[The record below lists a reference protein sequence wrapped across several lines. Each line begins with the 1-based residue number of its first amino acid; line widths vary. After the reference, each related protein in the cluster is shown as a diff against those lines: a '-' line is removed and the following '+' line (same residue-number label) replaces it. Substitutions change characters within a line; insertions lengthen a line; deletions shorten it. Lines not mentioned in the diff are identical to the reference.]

1 VEDGSQRGWFEHEGI
16 KILISSMTV
25 LLLMRP
31 FVNTMN
37 EMLTS
42 IALITGLLVPVQKYL
57 MPPMINLVGA
67 ILQTFFDI
75 ETSMTTGS
83 CSSMIAMAGTL
94 A

>member
-1 VEDGSQRGWFEHEGI
+1 MEDGSQRGWFEHEGI
-16 KILISSMTV
+16 RIPISSMIV
-25 LLLMRP
+25 LLLMLP

-42 IALITGLLVPVQKYL
+42 IVLMTGLLVPVQKYL
-57 MPPMINLVGA
+57 MLPMINLVGA
-67 ILQTFFDI
+67 ILRTFLGI